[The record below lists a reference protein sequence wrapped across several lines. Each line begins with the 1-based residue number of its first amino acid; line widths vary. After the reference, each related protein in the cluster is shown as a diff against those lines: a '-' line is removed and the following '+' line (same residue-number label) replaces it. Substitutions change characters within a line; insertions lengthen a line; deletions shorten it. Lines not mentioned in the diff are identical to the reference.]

1 MKYSYFKWK
10 LIHKAIYNKTNFF
23 LSQMVKA
30 VFWAAF
36 TQAWRFPLTL
46 FVHWWFLWS
55 FGKIIF
61 CVIYIINGSICS
73 LQEEKIID
81 KIYKRSHLSSL
92 SLIHVMIF
100 VLMFSFLFV
109 TPWIWGI
116 HFWMHEHVNYS
127 SYKNLP
133 SLAKGDNSR
142 CSLIEKSCGFSSK
155 ASEDDQTM
163 HPSSKTFTHYQWHI

>member
-1 MKYSYFKWK
+1 
-10 LIHKAIYNKTNFF
+10 
-23 LSQMVKA
+23 MVKA

-81 KIYKRSHLSSL
+81 KIYKRSLLSSL
-92 SLIHVMIF
+92 SLIMIF
-100 VLMFSFLFV
+100 ILVFSFLLV

-127 SYKNLP
+127 SYKNSS
-133 SLAKGDNSR
+133 SLAKGDKSR
-142 CSLIEKSCGFSSK
+142 CSLIEKSRGFSSK
-155 ASEDDQTM
+155 ASEGDQTM
-163 HPSSKTFTHYQWHI
+163 HPSSKTFTQYKYMTYINMDQ

>member
-1 MKYSYFKWK
+1 
-10 LIHKAIYNKTNFF
+10 
-23 LSQMVKA
+23 MVEA
-30 VFWAAF
+30 VFGAAF

-61 CVIYIINGSICS
+61 CVIFIINGSICS

-81 KIYKRSHLSSL
+81 KICKRSHHSSL

-100 VLMFSFLFV
+100 ILMFSFLFV
-109 TPWIWGI
+109 TPWIWGV
-116 HFWMHEHVNYS
+116 HFWMHEYVNYS
-127 SYKNLP
+127 SYKNSS

-142 CSLIEKSCGFSSK
+142 CSLTEKHRRSSPM
-155 ASEDDQTM
+155 ASGDDKTM
-163 HPSSKTFTHYQWHI
+163 YPSSKTFTQYKYVTYINMDQ